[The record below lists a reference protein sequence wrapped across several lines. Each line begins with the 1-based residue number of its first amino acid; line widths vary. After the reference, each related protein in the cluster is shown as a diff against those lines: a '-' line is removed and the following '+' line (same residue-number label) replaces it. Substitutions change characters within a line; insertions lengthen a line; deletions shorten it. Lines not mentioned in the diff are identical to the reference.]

1 MNKKEL
7 DAIADEI
14 IRVLY
19 PTYEQTSIPGMRNAI
34 IQKKQRIRHILEEH
48 RKSKKNTLEECENA
62 MRRVADVFR
71 CNDMYIQ
78 DLSIEDRTFLNDIGH
93 IMDWLW
99 ANVITY
105 KYADDEKKR
114 EMRQEMH
121 TIRHEIEDRK
131 SRAEHIGVPGLLEQE
146 DLLEEVEKDD

>member
-19 PTYEQTSIPGMRNAI
+19 PTYEHAIPGMKNAI

-48 RKSKKNTLEECENA
+48 HKKKNTLEECENA

-121 TIRHEIEDRK
+121 AIRHEIEDRK
-131 SRAEHIGVPGLLEQE
+131 SRAEHIGVPGLLERE
-146 DLLEEVEKDD
+146 DLL

>member
-1 MNKKEL
+1 MNKKELNL

-19 PTYEQTSIPGMRNAI
+19 PTYEQTSIPGMKNAI
-34 IQKKQRIRHILEEH
+34 IQKKQRIRHILEEYH
-48 RKSKKNTLEECENA
+48 KSKKNTLEECKNA

-99 ANVITY
+99 GELMVY
-105 KYADDEKKR
+105 KHTEDEERRREIMQGVHEVRHRIELKK
-114 EMRQEMH
+114 
-121 TIRHEIEDRK
+121 
-131 SRAEHIGVPGLLEQE
+131 GEQR
-146 DLLEEVEKDD
+146 

>member
-19 PTYEQTSIPGMRNAI
+19 PTYEQAIPGMKNAI
-34 IQKKQRIRHILEEH
+34 IQKKQRIRQIL
-48 RKSKKNTLEECENA
+48 KSHTSENSLEECKNA
-62 MRRVADVFR
+62 MLRVADVFR

-99 ANVITY
+99 SELLVYEHTE
-105 KYADDEKKR
+105 DEERRR
-114 EMRQEMH
+114 ELRREVH
-121 TIRHEIEDRK
+121 GVRHQIEDRK
-131 SRAEHIGVPGLLEQE
+131 NRDDDSRDVRIGVPGLLEKE
-146 DLLEEVEKDD
+146 DLL